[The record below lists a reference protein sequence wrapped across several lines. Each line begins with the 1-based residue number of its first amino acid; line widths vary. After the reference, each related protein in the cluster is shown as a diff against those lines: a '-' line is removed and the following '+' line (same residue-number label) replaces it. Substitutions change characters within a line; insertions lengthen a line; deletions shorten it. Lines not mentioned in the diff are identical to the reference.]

1 MIILYNSLKFNDM
14 KNILS
19 FIITTMFGMNMVF
32 AQKPNKS
39 EHIGLYTMDIG
50 TIETTI
56 ISDGHLLVNP
66 LQAEFAQN
74 VDSTEVAGVLEEH
87 LVSTSQIDLGMNILF
102 LKNKEKLILI
112 DVGAG
117 NVFNSENGRLV
128 ENLQYAGISANE
140 ITDIVLTHAH
150 PDHIGGLTDRKGNL
164 TFPNAKVYLA
174 QEEYNFWMHSKPDFS
189 KSTMT
194 DKAHIQML
202 VDVAQANIKAV
213 NDNLYL
219 FRKEETLLG
228 CLQMLP
234 APGHT
239 PGHTVIRIFSEDK
252 ELYHIADVVHSEII
266 SFEYPEW
273 IYNSDTNY
281 QESIETRKKILAQ
294 LVEDKALFFAYHL
307 PWPGLGYVKT
317 QSNGYKWIQKK
328 IAMPY

>member
-1 MIILYNSLKFNDM
+1 M

-19 FIITTMFGMNMVF
+19 FIVVSMFCFNMVF
-32 AQKPNKS
+32 AQQPNKLK
-39 EHIGLYTMDIG
+39 HIGLYTMNIG
-50 TIETTI
+50 TIEAI
-56 ISDGHLLVNP
+56 VISDGHLLVNP
-66 LQAEFAQN
+66 VQAEFAQYI
-74 VDSTEVAGVLEEH
+74 DSTEVAKLLEKH
-87 LVSTSQIDLGMNILF
+87 FASTSQIDLGMNILL
-102 LKNKEKLILI
+102 LKNKDKLILI

-117 NVFNSENGRLV
+117 SVFNSENGRLV
-128 ENLQYAGISANE
+128 ENLQYAGISVDE

-150 PDHIGGLTDRKGNL
+150 PDHIGGLTDQKGNL

-174 QEEYNFWMHSKPDFS
+174 QEEYNFWMHPKPDFS

-194 DKAHIQML
+194 DRKHIQML
-202 VDVAQANIKAV
+202 VDVAKANIKAV
-213 NDNLYL
+213 KNNLYL
-219 FRKEETLLG
+219 FHKEETLLG

-239 PGHTVIRIFSEDK
+239 PGHTIIRIFSEDK

-281 QESIETRKKILAQ
+281 QESIETRKKILAR
-294 LVEDKALFFAYHL
+294 LAKNEALFFAYHL

-317 QSNGYKWIQKK
+317 QSNGYKWVQKK

>member
-1 MIILYNSLKFNDM
+1 M

-19 FIITTMFGMNMVF
+19 FIIATMFGLNMVF
-32 AQKPNKS
+32 AQKPNKL
-39 EHIGLYTMDIG
+39 EHIGLYTMNIG
-50 TIETTI
+50 TIETII

-66 LQAEFAQN
+66 VQAEFAQN
-74 VDSTEVAGVLEEH
+74 VDSTEVAEVLEEH
-87 LVSTSQIDLGMNILF
+87 LVSISQIDLGMNILL

-128 ENLQYAGISANE
+128 ENLQYAGISVDE

-150 PDHIGGLTDRKGNL
+150 PDHIGGLTDRKENL

-202 VDVAQANIKAV
+202 VDVAQANIQAV
-213 NDNLYL
+213 SDNLYL
-219 FRKEETLLG
+219 FRKEEILLG

-294 LVEDKALFFAYHL
+294 LVKDKALFFAYHL

-317 QSNGYKWIQKK
+317 QSNGYKWVQKK